1 MPQEGRGEPHPA
13 WEGGRFSNWPWPTSP
28 WDSFLLLFLCE
39 LPASP
44 MVGGLSLASLAL
56 WRLWTC
62 PGYSTH
68 TSNPDLTPG
77 VLSLALAAGPWSF
90 SGAFSHTLKADVISH
105 PLPFRQLGLSGSE
118 VLPAGQ
124 SKPRQKSSY
133 LSLST
138 ERSFYSDS
146 MVWGDGKGAVEAS
159 GLAWLRKGT
168 ITLITGV
175 SVGFF

>member
-68 TSNPDLTPG
+68 TSNPGLTPG

-90 SGAFSHTLKADVISH
+90 SGAFSHTLEAGVISH
-105 PLPFRQLGLSGSE
+105 PLQFRQLGLSGSE
-118 VLPAGQ
+118 VLPVGQ
-124 SKPRQKSSY
+124 SNQDRNPATSASPQSW
-133 LSLST
+133 LST
-138 ERSFYSDS
+138 VIPWYGGMERGLWRSQG
-146 MVWGDGKGAVEAS
+146 WRGLEKGQS
-159 GLAWLRKGT
+159 R
-168 ITLITGV
+168 
-175 SVGFF
+175 